1 MKISKVVT
9 AMIALIFFIKKCLRR
24 LNMREICE
32 RLLNDVY
39 EASCRLADES
49 DYEDDLLPKLQ
60 NINTFIHTIG
70 HYWDNLP
77 ENVQSDIMSEFVK
90 HEV

>member
-1 MKISKVVT
+1 MKEISKV
-9 AMIALIFFIKKCLRR
+9 
-24 LNMREICE
+24 
-32 RLLNDVY
+32 LLADVY

-49 DYEDDLLPKLQ
+49 DYEENLLPRLQ
-60 NINTFIHTIG
+60 NINTFIRTIG

-90 HEV
+90 HVNFRFLSKPKSYKTTEI

>member
-1 MKISKVVT
+1 MK
-9 AMIALIFFIKKCLRR
+9 
-24 LNMREICE
+24 EICE
-32 RLLNDVY
+32 VLLNDVY

-49 DYEDDLLPKLQ
+49 DYEDDLLPKLK

-90 HEV
+90 HVDFRFLRKPKSYKTTEI